1 VSILPHEAKGSEVI
15 LSVAESEH
23 NCLKWSHEKFKTRN
37 KFGMHD
43 LHSCL

>member
-23 NCLKWSHEKFKTRN
+23 NCLK
-37 KFGMHD
+37 
-43 LHSCL
+43 